1 MEWSKEAQEFLESR
15 RAKLPGKAAE
25 IDSAIERIR
34 KDSEKAASNAGATVV
49 DKEHV
54 KLAITGLPKIEV
66 VTEATEGSF
75 AFVRALV
82 ILGAIM
88 LFVGLIVEAWYANQR
103 KYGDEPTESV
113 DIFILR
119 WMLPVGITMLAAAG
133 ILFFLGR
140 RKKGEE
146 WQEGETGAE
155 AKEGAEQAPSEGEK
169 EQGPS
174 RAS

>member
-1 MEWSKEAQEFLESR
+1 MEWSKEAQEFVESR
-15 RAKLPGKAAE
+15 RAKLSGKAAE

-34 KDSEKAASNAGATVV
+34 KDSEKAASHAGATVV

-54 KLAITGLPKIEV
+54 KLAITGLAKIEV

-88 LFVGLIVEAWYANQR
+88 LFVGVTMEAWYANQR
-103 KYGDEPTESV
+103 KYGDEPTEDV

-119 WMLPVGITMLAAAG
+119 WMLPVGIIMLAVAG
-133 ILFFLGR
+133 ILFFWGR
-140 RKKGEE
+140 RRKGEE
-146 WQEGETGAE
+146 FVEGQPGVE
-155 AKEGAEQAPSEGEK
+155 AKEGAEQAPAPSEGEK
-169 EQGPS
+169 EQ
-174 RAS
+174 ASQ